1 MTPHKILLFALCL
14 LFVSVHADLCNFSP
28 VCFNIATHYKLG
40 RNFATGL
47 PQLQLFKQIQSVP
60 DPSYGLVYNVDFYP
74 NNTKLPPAYCNGV
87 TTCSE
92 AIRYESKYIEV
103 LEAYMA
109 ILDDSTQA
117 LTYVNVFPAT
127 GVVSHT
133 LVQQLPFESDLAFK
147 SPKVGAS
154 IESSSKI
161 AVEATCPT
169 GCMKDVSGYQ
179 MGLNEDHFFI
189 IFYNQAGKQV
199 LNANFGETAQNVHM
213 LIVANDSLFFVS
225 SPFAVTQHVPPLFIV
240 QSTSQ
245 YQQQEQ

>member
-1 MTPHKILLFALCL
+1 
-14 LFVSVHADLCNFSP
+14 
-28 VCFNIATHYKLG
+28 
-40 RNFATGL
+40 
-47 PQLQLFKQIQSVP
+47 
-60 DPSYGLVYNVDFYP
+60 
-74 NNTKLPPAYCNGV
+74 
-87 TTCSE
+87 
-92 AIRYESKYIEV
+92 
-103 LEAYMA
+103 MA

-199 LNANFGETAQNVHM
+199 LNANFGETAQNSFCSNSTCTSTVYRTEYLPVSAARTVVDVIRRTATDGLEIDIGSGM
-213 LIVANDSLFFVS
+213 LTQN
-225 SPFAVTQHVPPLFIV
+225 SPQAIRRRNF
-240 QSTSQ
+240 
-245 YQQQEQ
+245 